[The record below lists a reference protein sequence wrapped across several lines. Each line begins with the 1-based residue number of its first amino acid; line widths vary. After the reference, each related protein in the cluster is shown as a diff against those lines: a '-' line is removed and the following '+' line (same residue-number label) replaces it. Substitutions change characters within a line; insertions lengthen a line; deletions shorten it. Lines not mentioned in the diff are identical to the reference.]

1 VAAFAQW
8 SEARRAFLNRFVKAR
23 TVWSP
28 SLTDKV
34 YATQLWQ
41 LVKTWEMTQEFG
53 LEGRGRD
60 IFGLTADRRT
70 WCNTVPAETAP
81 STVHIP
87 DGPAG
92 VGGSALTNEYFTAS
106 WFELQILLNSG
117 NHQHRDRSP
126 VDWVSLVGWFRDL
139 YLQTHQPE
147 PARLLVA
154 VIKALQSTDPRFG
167 PDEFSQGWRPDQ
179 NIDPRIMISP
189 AWAPMFNSLPLDV
202 HRAVTASMLAA
213 WLDKTL
219 QYSIAKYLPPGV
231 PPQAYTSSRSY
242 GEISGGRVWEAA
254 QQFRAAGVPAD
265 LVERLQQWGVVYT
278 DRAARLQYEGH
289 SSPGKM

>member
-1 VAAFAQW
+1 
-8 SEARRAFLNRFVKAR
+8 
-23 TVWSP
+23 
-28 SLTDKV
+28 
-34 YATQLWQ
+34 
-41 LVKTWEMTQEFG
+41 
-53 LEGRGRD
+53 
-60 IFGLTADRRT
+60 
-70 WCNTVPAETAP
+70 
-81 STVHIP
+81 
-87 DGPAG
+87 
-92 VGGSALTNEYFTAS
+92 
-106 WFELQILLNSG
+106 
-117 NHQHRDRSP
+117 
-126 VDWVSLVGWFRDL
+126 
-139 YLQTHQPE
+139 
-147 PARLLVA
+147 
-154 VIKALQSTDPRFG
+154 
-167 PDEFSQGWRPDQ
+167 
-179 NIDPRIMISP
+179 
-189 AWAPMFNSLPLDV
+189 MFNSLPLDV